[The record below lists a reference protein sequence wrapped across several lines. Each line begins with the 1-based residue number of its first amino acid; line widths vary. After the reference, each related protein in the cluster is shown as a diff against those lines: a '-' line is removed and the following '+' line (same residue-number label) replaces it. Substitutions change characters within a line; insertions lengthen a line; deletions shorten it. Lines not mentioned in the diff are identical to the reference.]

1 MEILKSK
8 KMFSLAFLMLG
19 VLILSGC
26 GVSNQISKVPTFKL
40 SQSIWKSTD
49 GGASW
54 ELKNKGE
61 GKANA
66 ENVDVLSFAINP
78 FDGDNV
84 YVGLRKGGI
93 LETKDGGETWKF
105 INNYTSIKVYGLAL
119 SPADG
124 KTLYASGVW
133 NNTGK
138 IFKTEDDGENWT
150 ELYTSPSVGPIV
162 ASLTID
168 PKNPNVIYAGT
179 DKNEAIK
186 STDGGATWKNIYL
199 ANNPVMNFVIDSA
212 DSNLIYFIDYA
223 GQVFRSEDGGNNV
236 EDISNKIS
244 DSLKS
249 FGRGEFKIIRTDP
262 NRAGH
267 VYLAGADGIMMSAD
281 KGETW
286 TEILALNNP
295 ENFPIRALAINPK
308 NSDEMVYAM
317 DQATYKSVD
326 GGKTWKTFQFDNK
339 MKANVLEYSLAKE
352 GELYIGFT
360 K

>member
-1 MEILKSK
+1 MIIFKTKKILLGIV
-8 KMFSLAFLMLG
+8 LALG
-19 VLILSGC
+19 ILILSGC

-40 SQSIWKSTD
+40 SQSIWKSAD

-66 ENVDVLSFAINP
+66 ENVDVLSFTMNP
-78 FDGDNV
+78 FDSNNV
-84 YVGLRKGGI
+84 FVGLRKGGI
-93 LETKDGGETWKF
+93 LETVDGGETWKF
-105 INNYTSIKVYGLAL
+105 IDNYISVKVYGLAL

-133 NNTGK
+133 QNKGK
-138 IFKTEDDGENWT
+138 IFKTQNEGETWT
-150 ELYTSPSVGPIV
+150 ELYTSPTVGPIV
-162 ASLTID
+162 ISLVID
-168 PKNPNVIYAGT
+168 PKNTNIIYATT
-179 DKNEAIK
+179 DTNEAIK
-186 STDGGATWKNIYL
+186 SADGGETWKNIYL
-199 ANNPVMNFVIDSA
+199 TDEPILKFVIDA
-212 DSNLIYFIDYA
+212 EDSKLVYFLDNA
-223 GQVFRSEDGGNNV
+223 GRIFRSFDGGEKF
-236 EDISNKIS
+236 EDISKKVN
-244 DSLKS
+244 DSITS
-249 FGRGEFKIIRTDP
+249 FGRGQFKVIRTDP

-267 VYLAGADGIMMSAD
+267 IYLAGADGIMRSVD

-286 TEILALNNP
+286 EEIVALNNP
-295 ENFPIRALAINPK
+295 EDFPVRALAINPK

-339 MKANVLEYSLAKE
+339 MIANVLEYNSAKE